1 MSVEKQAR
9 NQGGRPRDSRVDEAV
24 ACAVRELL
32 TEVGYTRL
40 TVTEVA
46 ARAAVGKAA
55 IYRRHA
61 TKQEM
66 IFDVLMP
73 NRFLAA
79 APDRGSL
86 RADLAAVLAEIADSM
101 ATPPPGTIPGLL
113 ADIHADPAL
122 QDRFDAKYLG
132 AQRQT
137 LAEVLDRATARG
149 ELTTRPDLATLNA
162 LLVGPVFAWLFL
174 LSESPDQLP
183 ALTCALL
190 DATLALI
197 SAQTLPQN
205 GQDLTE
211 RAGPVGRAHQVASGR
226 VPA

>member
-1 MSVEKQAR
+1 MPVRKQAR
-9 NQGGRPRDSRVDEAV
+9 NQGGRPRDHRVDDAI
-24 ACAVRELL
+24 ASAVRELL
-32 TEVGYTRL
+32 AEVGYMQL
-40 TVTEVA
+40 TMAEVA
-46 ARAAVGKAA
+46 ARAGVGKAA

-66 IFDVLMP
+66 IFDVLLP
-73 NRFLAA
+73 DQFLAV

-101 ATPPPGTIPGLL
+101 AVPPQGTIPGLL

-122 QDRFDAKYLG
+122 RDRFDQKYLG

-137 LAEVLDRATARG
+137 LTEILDRATARG
-149 ELTTRPDLATLNA
+149 ELTTRPDPVTLNA

-183 ALTCALL
+183 ALTAALL
-190 DATLALI
+190 DAILAL
-197 SAQTLPQN
+197 T
-205 GQDLTE
+205 
-211 RAGPVGRAHQVASGR
+211 GPGTPGAPDVSSS
-226 VPA
+226 

>member
-1 MSVEKQAR
+1 MSARRQAR
-9 NQGGRPRDSRVDEAV
+9 QGGRPRDSRVDDAIASAV
-24 ACAVRELL
+24 QQLL

-40 TVTEVA
+40 TMAEVA
-46 ARAAVGKAA
+46 ARAGVGKAA

-66 IFDVLMP
+66 IFDVLLP
-73 NRFLAA
+73 DRFLAV

-86 RADLAAVLAEIADSM
+86 RADLAAVLAEIADAM
-101 ATPPPGTIPGLL
+101 ASPPPGTVPGLL

-122 QDRFDAKYLG
+122 QDRFDERYLG

-137 LAEVLDRATARG
+137 LVEILDRAAARG
-149 ELTTRPDLATLNA
+149 ELTTRPDPAALNA

-183 ALTCALL
+183 VLTAALL
-190 DATLALI
+190 DAILALTTTEPPPP
-197 SAQTLPQN
+197 QTP
-205 GQDLTE
+205 E
-211 RAGPVGRAHQVASGR
+211 AASR
-226 VPA
+226 VRRPDR